1 MLQLNVVSIPLKIKM
16 VKNPHKIN
24 NKIKLSQIMLIPG
37 DFKVFMRLYVDL
49 YASEFINMLL
59 MLILYIKCI

>member
-49 YASEFINMLL
+49 YVIK
-59 MLILYIKCI
+59 LILYIKCI

>member
-1 MLQLNVVSIPLKIKM
+1 MLQLNVVSIKM

-49 YASEFINMLL
+49 YVIK
-59 MLILYIKCI
+59 LILYIKCI